1 MTSASQVDAG
11 DDDQRATGGG
21 PSTGDRAGAA
31 DASGTLTMVADA
43 DGRGPGAGARRA
55 EPAGRRS
62 SPEVRI
68 VSAHKSVRARLA
80 EIWDQKEL
88 VVNMVRTEIRVK
100 YKSSALGLVWSLLS
114 PAMTLGVYVLVFQ
127 VILKNGIPLFVIY
140 LFSGL
145 LLWNLF
151 QVGVTTATSV
161 VVNNAG
167 LVKRVMFPREI
178 LALASVGS
186 AMVFFFFQTIVM
198 VIFLVG
204 FHSAPA
210 WSLLW
215 LVIVAL
221 VPLLV
226 LASALALFLAAVNV
240 YLRDVQHLVEVVVG
254 AAWFWACPVVYTFQM
269 SVAQKLHD
277 HGIPQWIYFL
287 NPVTPLV
294 MTFQRV
300 LYNKV
305 GKVQLTTPGSK
316 PTQLLPAWHW
326 TTYVWMDAAVL
337 GVGLVLFY
345 LAMVVFGRLSGN
357 FAEEL

>member
-1 MTSASQVDAG
+1 MTSTSRVGAG
-11 DDDQRATGGG
+11 GDGQRATGGATGADPTG
-21 PSTGDRAGAA
+21 PDG
-31 DASGTLTMVADA
+31 GTLTVVEGAEGGDADA
-43 DGRGPGAGARRA
+43 VVRGEGSARRGPM
-55 EPAGRRS
+55 
-62 SPEVRI
+62 EVRI
-68 VSAHKSVRARLA
+68 VSAHKSVGARLA

-186 AMVFFFFQTIVM
+186 ALVFFVFQTIVM
-198 VIFLVG
+198 VIFLIV

-215 LVIVAL
+215 LVVVAL

-226 LASALALFLAAVNV
+226 LSSALALFLAAVNV

-269 SVAQKLHD
+269 SVAAKLHD

-300 LYNKV
+300 LYNKM

-326 TTYVWMDAAVL
+326 VTYVWMDAAVL
-337 GVGLVLFY
+337 GVGMVLFY
-345 LAMVVFGRLSGN
+345 LAMVIFGRLSGN

>member
-1 MTSASQVDAG
+1 MTSTSRADAG
-11 DDDQRATGGG
+11 GGGSSAPRPGNDGMRRQGATEATGVRPLLATDDRR
-21 PSTGDRAGAA
+21 PS
-31 DASGTLTMVADA
+31 SEV
-43 DGRGPGAGARRA
+43 
-55 EPAGRRS
+55 
-62 SPEVRI
+62 VRI
-68 VSAHKSVRARLA
+68 VSAHKSVGQRLL

-88 VVNMVRTEIRVK
+88 VVNLVRTEIRVK
-100 YKSSALGLVWSLLS
+100 YKNSTLGLVWSLLS

-127 VILKNGIPLFVIY
+127 VLLKNGIPLFVIY

-186 AMVFFFFQTIVM
+186 ALVFFFFQSIVM

-204 FHSAPA
+204 FHSAPD
-210 WSLLW
+210 WGLLW
-215 LVIVAL
+215 LIPVAL

-226 LASALALFLAAVNV
+226 FAAALALFLAAVNV
-240 YLRDVQHLVEVVVG
+240 YLRDVQHLVEVLVG
-254 AAWFWACPVVYTFQM
+254 AAWFWACPVVYTFQL
-269 SVAQKLHD
+269 SVFPKLVAHR
-277 HGIPQWIYFL
+277 IPQWLYLL

-300 LYNKV
+300 LYNRV
-305 GKVQLTTPGSK
+305 WAHSTVAAPNGTFPLEHY
-316 PTQLLPAWHW
+316 LPSWTWH
-326 TTYVWMDAAVL
+326 TYLWLDGAVL
-337 GVGLVLFY
+337 GFSLVLFY
-345 LAMVVFGRLSGN
+345 LGMVVFGRLSGN